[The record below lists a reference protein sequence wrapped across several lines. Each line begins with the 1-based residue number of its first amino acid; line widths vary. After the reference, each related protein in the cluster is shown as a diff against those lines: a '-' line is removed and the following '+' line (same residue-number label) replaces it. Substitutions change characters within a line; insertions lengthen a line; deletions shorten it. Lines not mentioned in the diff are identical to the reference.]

1 MAKSNSIPSQKVLH
15 EIFEYKD
22 GNLIRKKT
30 NTIAG
35 SLDVYGYLITSV
47 HGKRQKNHR
56 IIFLMMNGYLPKI
69 VDHIDRNPSNNKI
82 ENLRDASRSLN
93 CLNSKTNKNNKSGA
107 KNVDF
112 LKSKNKWRVLMQIQK
127 KSYFFGY
134 FSDLELATLVA
145 EEAKDKYMRLSFGNL
160 QTI

>member
-1 MAKSNSIPSQKVLH
+1 MANPNSILSQEVLH
-15 EIFEYKD
+15 ELFEYKD

-30 NTIAG
+30 NSIAG
-35 SLDVYGYLITSV
+35 SIDTNGYLITSV
-47 HGKRQKNHR
+47 LGKKQKNHR
-56 IIFLMMNGYLPKI
+56 IIFLMHYGYLPKI
-69 VDHIDRNPSNNKI
+69 IDHIDRNPANNKI
-82 ENLRDASRSLN
+82 ENLRAASRSLN
-93 CLNSKTNKNNKSGA
+93 CLNSKINKTNKSGV

-112 LKSKNKWRVLMQIQK
+112 LKSKKKWRVLMQIQK

-134 FSDLELATLVA
+134 FSDLELAALVA